1 MHVSHPAPWSQPW
14 ACPSSFPSPAPCCP
28 GCRDD
33 GVGLAAPQVGV
44 NIRLMVFNET
54 ARPGAPEET
63 VLVNPT
69 IIEKSRLT
77 DFYEEGCL
85 SFPKMYGDVEV
96 SG

>member
-1 MHVSHPAPWSQPW
+1 
-14 ACPSSFPSPAPCCP
+14 
-28 GCRDD
+28 
-33 GVGLAAPQVGV
+33 
-44 NIRLMVFNET
+44 MVFNET